1 MRWNLKCT
9 LACIVFGVFAP
20 ITQAKEVSIIFGL
33 ALPPYVIQ
41 ENNSGF
47 EVDIIREA
55 LALKGHTLKPIYA
68 SFMMISQTLKE
79 NKADG
84 AQRGNAELVDGSGYY
99 YADSQTVPYQDVA
112 ITLKKNNLKIDSVN
126 DLKDKK
132 VVAFQGASKFLGADF
147 GAAVANNPNYSET
160 AFELKKSQQLYANG
174 LQVSVGD
181 ANIFKY
187 YKSKVTGLDTT
198 QEVVFHKIFSNKDIK
213 NNHAVFKEKQIR
225 DDFDAGLKQLKT
237 SGKYQEIIKKY
248 VTD

>member
-1 MRWNLKCT
+1 MKSNLKCAV
-9 LACIVFGVFAP
+9 ACIVFGVFAP
-20 ITQAKEVSIIFGL
+20 VTQAKDVSIIFGL

-47 EVDIIREA
+47 ELDIIREA
-55 LALKGHTLKPIYA
+55 LAVKGHTLKPIYA
-68 SFMMISQTLKE
+68 SFMMIAQNLKE

-84 AQRGNAELVDGSGYY
+84 AQRGGAELVEGSGYF
-99 YADSQTVPYQDVA
+99 YADSQTVSYQDAA

-132 VVAFQGASKFLGADF
+132 VVAFQGASKFLGADY

-160 AFELKKSQQLYANG
+160 AFELKKTQQLYANG
-174 LQVSVGD
+174 LQVFVGD
-181 ANIFKY
+181 ANIFKF

-198 QEVVFHKIFSNKDIK
+198 QEVVFHKIFSNKDVK
-213 NNHAVFKEKQIR
+213 NNHAVFKDKQIR

-248 VTD
+248 IAD

>member
-1 MRWNLKCT
+1 MRWNLKCS
-9 LACIVFGVFAP
+9 LACVGFCVLAP
-20 ITQAKEVSIIFGL
+20 ITQAKDVSIIFGL

-55 LALKGHTLKPIYA
+55 LAAKGHTLKPIYA
-68 SFMMISQTLKE
+68 SFIVISQSLKE

-84 AQRGNAELVDGSGYY
+84 AQRGNAELVEGSGYF
-99 YADSQTVPYQDVA
+99 YADNQTVLYQDVA

-132 VVAFQGASKFLGADF
+132 VASFQGASKFLGTDF

-160 AFELKKSQQLYANG
+160 AFELKKTQQLYANG
-174 LQVSVGD
+174 LQVFVGD
-181 ANIFKY
+181 VNIFKY
-187 YKSKVTGLDTT
+187 YRTKVTGLDTT

-248 VTD
+248 IAD